1 MYIAAVID
9 RDEIDAQGAIL
20 GVHAAHVERDYVF
33 GWLLKAFYESP
44 YLSQLLIFK
53 GGNCMR
59 KAYYPNTR
67 FSSDLDFSVTSSI
80 DAERFQAEI
89 NRACEAAQA
98 ECGVTFETERNTFV
112 ADQMIDAQRQSFKGK
127 IYFRDFYGAKGDLT
141 ISVRLD
147 VTEFD
152 KLLLPA
158 VVRPLIHPYSDA
170 TACKVGVACV
180 SLEELLAN
188 KLKCLL
194 QRRHSFDLY
203 DLVYAAFLERSIA
216 VDRSLVLSTFL
227 RKTIFERSP
236 GSAKRILL
244 GLPMAF
250 FGSVWNK
257 YIVCPAASRFDFDRI
272 TEGFNSAIEFI
283 FGDSASSSWGPDP
296 FYPAEYRN
304 LILDAGARR
313 RLMRI
318 TYDGTERVI
327 EPYSLAY
334 KRRQDGH
341 ASEYFYAYDLT
352 GGTRSAPGI
361 KSFLHPKVQALFT
374 TEDSFEPR
382 FEIELSKAGESP
394 QNQYFGGAFKGRSR
408 SGLGGIASSKLRRSG
423 PRPANYTIECPYCQK
438 RFNRVTASTALNAHK
453 DSNGYR
459 CSGRRGYLV

>member
-1 MYIAAVID
+1 MIE
-9 RDEIDAQGAIL
+9 RDEIDAQGEIL
-20 GVHAAHVERDYVF
+20 GVHTAHVERDYVF
-33 GWLLKAFYESP
+33 GWLLKAFYENP
-44 YLSQLLIFK
+44 YLSQLLVFK

-67 FSSDLDFSVTSSI
+67 FSSDLDFSVTSAI
-80 DAERFQAEI
+80 DPERFQAEI
-89 NRACEAAQA
+89 NEACHAAQDA
-98 ECGVTFETERNTFV
+98 CGVVFETEKNSFV
-112 ADQMIDAQRQSFKGK
+112 ADRMIDAQRQSFKGK
-127 IYFRDFYGAKGDLT
+127 VYFRDFYGAKGDLT
-141 ISVRLD
+141 ISVKLD

-152 KLLLPA
+152 RLLLPT
-158 VVRPLIHPYSDA
+158 VVRPLVHPYSDA
-170 TACKVGVACV
+170 SVCQIGIVCV

-203 DLVYAAFLERSIA
+203 DLVYATFLERSIA

-272 TEGFNSAIEFI
+272 TEGFNAAIEFI
-283 FGDSASSSWGPDP
+283 FGNSDTVAWGGDP

-352 GGTRSAPGI
+352 GGARSGPGI
-361 KSFLHPKVQALFT
+361 KSFLHPKVEALAA

-394 QNQYFGGAFKGRSR
+394 QNQYFGGSFKGNPRGGGRGLSISSR
-408 SGLGGIASSKLRRSG
+408 HGFRTRA
-423 PRPANYTIECPYCQK
+423 ANYTVECPYCQK
-438 RFNRVTASTALNAHK
+438 RFKRTTASTVLNAHN

-459 CSGRRGYLV
+459 CSARRGYLV